1 MRWPSGKGGEPSP
14 TGSRPCSER
23 RSTPSTTPMRS
34 LGPRRRKAETYTGR
48 MAAPSTR
55 LRLRVSPGARS
66 NAIIG
71 RHGEGWKVR
80 VTAAPEGGKA
90 NEAVLRL
97 LAERL
102 DLPGKSLTLVS
113 GPSSR
118 DKIVELQGIDTMEAE
133 RRLARSR

>member
-1 MRWPSGKGGEPSP
+1 
-14 TGSRPCSER
+14 
-23 RSTPSTTPMRS
+23 
-34 LGPRRRKAETYTGR
+34 
-48 MAAPSTR
+48 MAGLSTR

-66 NAIIG
+66 NAIVG

-90 NEAVLRL
+90 NDAVLRL

-113 GPSSR
+113 GASSK
-118 DKIVELQGIDTMEAE
+118 DKIVELHGVDIAEAE
-133 RRLARSR
+133 RRLAQSR

>member
-1 MRWPSGKGGEPSP
+1 
-14 TGSRPCSER
+14 
-23 RSTPSTTPMRS
+23 
-34 LGPRRRKAETYTGR
+34 

-66 NAIIG
+66 NAIVG

-90 NEAVLRL
+90 NDALLRL

-102 DLPGKSLTLVS
+102 DLPTRSLTLVS
-113 GPSSR
+113 GPSSK
-118 DKIVELQGIDTMEAE
+118 DKIVELNGIDTAEAE
-133 RRLARSR
+133 RRLARPR